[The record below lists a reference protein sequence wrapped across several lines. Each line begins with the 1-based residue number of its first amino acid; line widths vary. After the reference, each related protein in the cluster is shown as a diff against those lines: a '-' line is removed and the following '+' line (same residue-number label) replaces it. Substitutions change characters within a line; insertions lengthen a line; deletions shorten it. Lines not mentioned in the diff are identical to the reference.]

1 MLCKKTVKNQ
11 ITLPK
16 RIIQGFE
23 DVEYFEAETIEEKI
37 ILTPVKVTSVKK
49 NSLTDI
55 RKKISKLGLT
65 EKGIEKAITWARK
78 I

>member
-65 EKGIEKAITWARK
+65 EKDIEKAITWARK